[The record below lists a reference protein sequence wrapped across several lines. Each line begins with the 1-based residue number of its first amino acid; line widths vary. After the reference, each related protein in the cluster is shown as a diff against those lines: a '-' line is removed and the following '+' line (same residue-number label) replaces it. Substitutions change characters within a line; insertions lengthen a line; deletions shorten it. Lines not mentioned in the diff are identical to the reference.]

1 MPWGQRRI
9 TLRDVAAAAGVSV
22 TTASFVL
29 SGRRDMRIASATEER
44 VLQAARMLGY
54 HRPLSPRT
62 SPRAGSPAVGLIS
75 DTLGSEA
82 FAGEMIRGCVMAAA
96 DHGHTLLMVESEGA
110 HSLETTGVQDLL
122 DRGVEKFV
130 YGTMGTQRV
139 RLPQTLRGRQVVVMN
154 GIDGSDVPAVVPDD
168 VAAGR
173 AAAEALL
180 AAGHAAGI
188 WLVGEVPRGAF
199 AARRRL
205 AGIERALRAA
215 GRQLAGRVQCP
226 WWPNEARDAVT
237 QVLTSGPAQL
247 PTAVIAMNDR
257 TAMGVYQAAA
267 SAGLMIPEDLS
278 VISFDNSD
286 LARWLTP
293 GLTSLALP
301 YFDLGRHAVDTL
313 FLAEAAPAVRHLPM
327 PLQER
332 SSLGPPRT
340 ASRRGGARSGT
351 RLGVRNPSASGA
363 AGRGRPSATGHG

>member
-1 MPWGQRRI
+1 MSWGRPRV
-9 TLRDVAAAAGVSV
+9 TLRDVAAAAGVSL

-44 VLQAARMLGY
+44 VLQAARILGY
-54 HRPLSPRT
+54 RRPLSSRTGPR
-62 SPRAGSPAVGLIS
+62 PGSPAVGLIS

-96 DHGHTLLMVESEGA
+96 EHAHTLLMVESEGA
-110 HSLETTGVQDLL
+110 HTLETTGVQDLL

-139 RLPQTLRGRQVVVMN
+139 RLPETLRGRSVVVMN
-154 GIDGSDVPAVVPDD
+154 GVGGSDVPAVVPDD
-168 VAAGR
+168 EAAGR

-180 AAGHAAGI
+180 AAGHTAGI

-205 AGIERALRAA
+205 AGIQRVLRA
-215 GRQLAGRVQCP
+215 GGLGLAGRVQCP
-226 WWPNEARDAVT
+226 WWPNEARQAMAE
-237 QVLTSGPAQL
+237 VLASRPDQL
-247 PTAVIAMNDR
+247 PTAVITTNDR

-267 SAGLMIPEDLS
+267 AAGLTIPEDLS

-313 FLAEAAPAVRHLPM
+313 FLTEAAPPVRHLPM
-327 PLQER
+327 PLHERASVAPPRSASRVSEEDRAR
-332 SSLGPPRT
+332 SSVG
-340 ASRRGGARSGT
+340 
-351 RLGVRNPSASGA
+351 
-363 AGRGRPSATGHG
+363 